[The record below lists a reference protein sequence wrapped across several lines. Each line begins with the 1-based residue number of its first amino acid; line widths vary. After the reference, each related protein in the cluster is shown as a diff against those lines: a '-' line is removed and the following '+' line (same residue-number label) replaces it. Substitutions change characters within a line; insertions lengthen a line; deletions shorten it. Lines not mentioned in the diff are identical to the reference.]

1 MLWKFHPLALK
12 KQFVPLIPFHSVSF
26 QVYKTCIEFF
36 HVNGAHGQEW
46 DTDKLHIYTIL
57 HVVWTLSGQ
66 VYWRIMGP
74 NNPLQILE
82 ATNDI
87 SMVSGNKEVTT
98 GSLLWNDGESGE
110 KSFVLDLKPF
120 SSWEV
125 EKTFLVEIYNVQG
138 SPSEAGSGEISI
150 SAGKTTIIVWNH
162 AIPYFMYDYRYM
174 SCWTNLPQ
182 KIADW
187 KILWIF
193 KWIFFAIWNKYV
205 ALLAILM
212 VLILT
217 SCYNLI
223 LVWNT

>member
-1 MLWKFHPLALK
+1 M
-12 KQFVPLIPFHSVSF
+12 
-26 QVYKTCIEFF
+26 
-36 HVNGAHGQEW
+36 NGVHGQEW
-46 DTDKLHIYTIL
+46 DTDKLHIYTIHVL
-57 HVVWTLSGQ
+57 HVVWTLSEQ

-150 SAGKTTIIVWNH
+150 SAGKTTIIVCNY

-193 KWIFFAIWNKYV
+193 
-205 ALLAILM
+205 
-212 VLILT
+212 
-217 SCYNLI
+217 
-223 LVWNT
+223 

>member
-1 MLWKFHPLALK
+1 MLSVATRSACWTAAETP
-12 KQFVPLIPFHSVSF
+12 PLISPSGTTRKWSLRRRLRFSYCLQF
-26 QVYKTCIEFF
+26 TF
-36 HVNGAHGQEW
+36 
-46 DTDKLHIYTIL
+46 
-57 HVVWTLSGQ
+57 SGQ

-125 EKTFLVEIYNVQG
+125 EKTFLVEIYNIQG

-150 SAGKTTIIVWNH
+150 SQWNCS
-162 AIPYFMYDYRYM
+162 I
-174 SCWTNLPQ
+174 
-182 KIADW
+182 
-187 KILWIF
+187 
-193 KWIFFAIWNKYV
+193 
-205 ALLAILM
+205 
-212 VLILT
+212 
-217 SCYNLI
+217 
-223 LVWNT
+223 

>member
-1 MLWKFHPLALK
+1 MCPFDLISLK
-12 KQFVPLIPFHSVSF
+12 KSVF
-26 QVYKTCIEFF
+26 KCIRCIEFF
-36 HVNGAHGQEW
+36 HVNGVHGQEW
-46 DTDKLHIYTIL
+46 DTNKLHIYTIL

-150 SAGKTTIIVWNH
+150 SAGKTTIIVCNY
-162 AIPYFMYDYRYM
+162 AIPLFYVWLYELLNKLATKN
-174 SCWTNLPQ
+174 CWLENSL
-182 KIADW
+182 D
-187 KILWIF
+187 L
-193 KWIFFAIWNKYV
+193 
-205 ALLAILM
+205 
-212 VLILT
+212 
-217 SCYNLI
+217 
-223 LVWNT
+223 